1 MFSYLFIINSFKRR
15 DSGYTYLSIEWTHE
29 SRNWQTVLIH
39 YLMLFNLFK
48 EQRTIIFQP
57 HFHENPT

>member
-1 MFSYLFIINSFKRR
+1 MFSYLFYYQFLQKKGLRI
-15 DSGYTYLSIEWTHE
+15 YLSREWTHE